1 MCGRE
6 EEEMSART
14 GANVFFCKQGLCDL
28 KNQLTN
34 QSQRPLTA
42 GTDFFKLHFIVIKK
56 FIGV

>member
-1 MCGRE
+1 
-6 EEEMSART
+6 MSART